1 MKIAILGSG
10 NVGGTLAAG
19 WAAKEHLVAIAA
31 RNPKSDKAV
40 SAATAAKAQV
50 MSIADGVKWAEVVL
64 LATPW
69 AAVPDALAAA
79 GDWTGKILLDAT
91 NPLKPQLAGLELGT
105 TTSGGE
111 RVAELARGA
120 RVVKVF
126 NTIGAP
132 NMADGDGLSMLMAG
146 DDPAAKAA
154 AATLAREVG
163 FEPVDLGPLKEAR
176 LLEPFALVWITLAYK
191 QGFGPNFGLT
201 VRKR

>member
-10 NVGGTLAAG
+10 NVGGTLATG
-19 WAAKEHLVAIAA
+19 WAGKGHIVAIAA
-31 RNPKSDKAV
+31 RNPDSDKTV
-40 SAATAAKAQV
+40 SAATAANAQV

-69 AAVPDALAAA
+69 AAVPEAVNA
-79 GDWTGKILLDAT
+79 GKDWTGKILLDAT

-105 TTSGGE
+105 TTSGAE
-111 RVAELARGA
+111 RVAELAKGA

-126 NTIGAP
+126 NTIGAA
-132 NMADGDGLSMLMAG
+132 NMVDGDGLTMLMAA
-146 DDPAAKAA
+146 DDPAAKAVA
-154 AATLAREVG
+154 SVLARDVG